1 MKNDICGIYMV
12 ENRNT
17 GQRYIGQSIHI
28 YQRWKEH
35 TNFPNMSMRIDRAIK
50 KHGADNFNLK
60 VICELEQD
68 DDLLNEMEKYYIWKF
83 NTYQDKNHYNQ
94 TPGGDFNPM
103 KVPEIAKKNSE
114 AKKGKK
120 PSEEIKKKMSEAKS
134 GENNPMFGKKGEESP
149 NFGRKH
155 TPEAKARISK
165 ALSGENHPMYGQ
177 KLSEETRKKMSET
190 HKNKKHS
197 EETKKKI
204 SEARN
209 TTGYFRVIRR
219 KCPDCKNGLRYIYRY
234 RDDNN
239 KKHEIGSV
247 DLEKLEQKVKAKS
260 LEWLKFDDDDDNIFK
275 IQESNKILY
284 KIEGMRPTGHFYS
297 TRRDLNLDIHQVLQ
311 TKHRALDKEITIA
324 EAKEIATDIG
334 VSYDV
339 LQKVAYNLNTAV
351 FDKYIAEWR
360 ARLANTL

>member
-134 GENNPMFGKKGEESP
+134 GENNPMFGEKHSEEARKKM
-149 NFGRKH
+149 
-155 TPEAKARISK
+155 SK
-165 ALSGENHPMYGQ
+165 AQSGENHPMY
-177 KLSEETRKKMSET
+177 
-190 HKNKKHS
+190 NKKHS
-197 EETKKKI
+197 EDAMRKI
-204 SEARN
+204 SRAQN
-209 TTGYFRVIRR
+209 TTGFFRVS
-219 KCPDCKNGLRYIYRY
+219 KSKAPTCKQRFIYKYLYYENGKQRSIY
-234 RDDNN
+234 
-239 KKHEIGSV
+239 SV
-247 DLEKLEQKVKAKS
+247 DIKKLERKVKAKG
-260 LEWLKFDDDDDNIFK
+260 LEWFKLDDNNG
-275 IQESNKILY
+275 E
-284 KIEGMRPTGHFYS
+284 
-297 TRRDLNLDIHQVLQ
+297 
-311 TKHRALDKEITIA
+311 
-324 EAKEIATDIG
+324 
-334 VSYDV
+334 
-339 LQKVAYNLNTAV
+339 
-351 FDKYIAEWR
+351 
-360 ARLANTL
+360 